1 MDVLSKP
8 ANELR
13 ELILSGAIS
22 IVDLIDKVYERIMKL
37 ESKVNAFI
45 TLRSRSNLLKEAEN
59 KEKEIK
65 RGTAKGLLFGVPVAV
80 KDNISTEGIRT
91 TCGSKILENYVPPY
105 DATVVKLLKK
115 EGAIIIGKTNMDEFA
130 MGSSTET
137 SYFGPTRNP
146 WDLERVPGGSS
157 GGSAA
162 VLAAGIVPLA
172 LGSDTGGSVR
182 CPAAFTATVG
192 LKPTYGLVSRYG
204 LIAYANS
211 LEQIGPMAR
220 NVTDVALL
228 LNVISKYD
236 ENDGTSIP
244 GSRPDY
250 MYSLSNPYHIKGSL
264 KVGLVV
270 EMMGEG
276 VSDEVRKIIL
286 GALDKISGEGIE
298 IEEVSLS
305 SLKYALPAYYII
317 AMSEASSNL
326 ARYDGVRYGFRA
338 KIDGDWNKVYME
350 TRAQGFGLEVKRRII
365 FDKHGLFDNL
375 KILSDNDLMN
385 LIAESIA
392 SKYRDKKIDKILT
405 AATDGIPLAIHIG
418 NELGV
423 DVVYAKKKREVGV
436 EKFYEVNYVSSSSGS
451 VMTLYLPHWAIKKGE
466 NILIVDDVV
475 RSGETQKA
483 LLEMCKQAN
492 TTPVGMFF
500 LISVGSV
507 IDRIKEEY
515 KIPVDAMIHL

>member
-8 ANELR
+8 ANELG

-37 ESKVNAFI
+37 ESKVNAII
-45 TLRSRSNLLKEAEN
+45 TLRSRSDLLKEAEN

-65 RGTAKGLLFGVPVAV
+65 RGAAKGLLFGVPVAV
-80 KDNISTEGIRT
+80 KDNISTKGIRT

-115 EGAIIIGKTNMDEFA
+115 EGAIIICKTNMDEFA

-276 VSDEVRKIIL
+276 VSDEVRKVIL
-286 GALDKISGEGIE
+286 RALDKISGEGIE

-365 FDKHGLFDNL
+365 MGTFALSAGYFDQYYLRALKVRTLILNDFRRAFKKFNVLVGPTMPILPFKIGEKIKDPLAMYMCDIETVSANLAGIPAISIPAGFIGNLPVGLQIMAPPLHEELLL
-375 KILSDNDLMN
+375 KISKIFEDKIGLRN
-385 LIAESIA
+385 LIA
-392 SKYRDKKIDKILT
+392 
-405 AATDGIPLAIHIG
+405 PL
-418 NELGV
+418 
-423 DVVYAKKKREVGV
+423 
-436 EKFYEVNYVSSSSGS
+436 
-451 VMTLYLPHWAIKKGE
+451 
-466 NILIVDDVV
+466 
-475 RSGETQKA
+475 
-483 LLEMCKQAN
+483 
-492 TTPVGMFF
+492 
-500 LISVGSV
+500 
-507 IDRIKEEY
+507 
-515 KIPVDAMIHL
+515 

>member
-8 ANELR
+8 ANELG

-37 ESKVNAFI
+37 ESKVNAII
-45 TLRSRSNLLKEAEN
+45 TLRSRSDLLKEAEN

-65 RGTAKGLLFGVPVAV
+65 RGAAKGLLFGVPVAV
-80 KDNISTEGIRT
+80 KDNISTKGIRT

-115 EGAIIIGKTNMDEFA
+115 EGAIIICKTNMDEFA

-276 VSDEVRKIIL
+276 VSDEVRKVIL
-286 GALDKISGEGIE
+286 RALDKISGEGIE

-365 FDKHGLFDNL
+365 MGTFALSAGYFDQYYLRALKVRTLILNDFRRAFKKFNVLVGPTMPILPFKIGEKIKDPLAMYMCDIETVSANLAGIPAISIPAGFVGNLPVGLQIMAPPLHEELLL
-375 KILSDNDLMN
+375 KISKIFEDKIGLRN
-385 LIAESIA
+385 LIA
-392 SKYRDKKIDKILT
+392 
-405 AATDGIPLAIHIG
+405 PL
-418 NELGV
+418 
-423 DVVYAKKKREVGV
+423 
-436 EKFYEVNYVSSSSGS
+436 
-451 VMTLYLPHWAIKKGE
+451 
-466 NILIVDDVV
+466 
-475 RSGETQKA
+475 
-483 LLEMCKQAN
+483 
-492 TTPVGMFF
+492 
-500 LISVGSV
+500 
-507 IDRIKEEY
+507 
-515 KIPVDAMIHL
+515 

>member
-45 TLRSRSNLLKEAEN
+45 TLRSRNDLLKEAEN

-65 RGTAKGLLFGVPVAV
+65 RGTAKGLLFGVPIAV

-105 DATVVKLLKK
+105 DATVVRLLKK

-250 MYSLSNPYHIKGSL
+250 MYSLSNPYRIKGSL

-276 VSDEVRKIIL
+276 VSDEVRKVIL
-286 GALDKISGEGIE
+286 RALDKISDEGIE

-365 FDKHGLFDNL
+365 MGTFALSAGYFDQYYLKALKVRTLILNDFRRAFKKFNVLVGPTMPILPFKIGEKIKDPLAMYMCDIETVSANLAGIPAISIPASFVGNLPVGLQIMAPPLHEELLL
-375 KILSDNDLMN
+375 KISKVFEDKIGLRN
-385 LIAESIA
+385 LIAS
-392 SKYRDKKIDKILT
+392 L
-405 AATDGIPLAIHIG
+405 
-418 NELGV
+418 
-423 DVVYAKKKREVGV
+423 
-436 EKFYEVNYVSSSSGS
+436 
-451 VMTLYLPHWAIKKGE
+451 
-466 NILIVDDVV
+466 
-475 RSGETQKA
+475 
-483 LLEMCKQAN
+483 
-492 TTPVGMFF
+492 
-500 LISVGSV
+500 
-507 IDRIKEEY
+507 
-515 KIPVDAMIHL
+515 

>member
-1 MDVLSKP
+1 MDILSKP

-13 ELILSGAIS
+13 ELILSGTIS

-37 ESKVNAFI
+37 ENKVNAFI
-45 TLRSRSNLLKEAEN
+45 TLRSRNDLLKEAGN
-59 KEKEIK
+59 KEKEIR
-65 RGTAKGLLFGVPVAV
+65 RGTAKGLLFGIPVAV

-264 KVGLVV
+264 KAGLVV
-270 EMMGEG
+270 EMMGKG
-276 VSDEVRKIIL
+276 VSDEVRKVIL
-286 GALDKISGEGIE
+286 RALDKISGEGIE

-365 FDKHGLFDNL
+365 MGTFALSAGYFDQYYLRALKVRTLILNDFRRAFKKFNVLVGPTMPILPFKIGEKIKDPLAMYMCDIETVSANLAGIPAISIPAGFAGNLPVGLQIMTPPLHEELLL
-375 KILSDNDLMN
+375 KISRIFEDKIGLRN
-385 LIAESIA
+385 LIA
-392 SKYRDKKIDKILT
+392 
-405 AATDGIPLAIHIG
+405 PL
-418 NELGV
+418 
-423 DVVYAKKKREVGV
+423 
-436 EKFYEVNYVSSSSGS
+436 
-451 VMTLYLPHWAIKKGE
+451 
-466 NILIVDDVV
+466 
-475 RSGETQKA
+475 
-483 LLEMCKQAN
+483 
-492 TTPVGMFF
+492 
-500 LISVGSV
+500 
-507 IDRIKEEY
+507 
-515 KIPVDAMIHL
+515 

>member
-1 MDVLSKP
+1 
-8 ANELR
+8 
-13 ELILSGAIS
+13 
-22 IVDLIDKVYERIMKL
+22 
-37 ESKVNAFI
+37 VNAFI
-45 TLRSRSNLLKEAEN
+45 TLRSRNDLLKEAEN

-65 RGTAKGLLFGVPVAV
+65 RGTAKGLLFGVPIAV

-105 DATVVKLLKK
+105 DATVVRLLKK

-250 MYSLSNPYHIKGSL
+250 MYSLSNPYRIKGSL

-276 VSDEVRKIIL
+276 VSDEVRKVIL
-286 GALDKISGEGIE
+286 RALDKISDEGIE

-365 FDKHGLFDNL
+365 MGTFALSAGYFDQYYLKALKVRTLILNDFRRAFKKFNVLVGPTMPILPFKIGEKIKDPLAMYMCDIETVSANLAGIPAISIPAGFVGNLPVGLQIMAPPLHEELLL
-375 KILSDNDLMN
+375 KISKVFEDKIGLRN
-385 LIAESIA
+385 LIAS
-392 SKYRDKKIDKILT
+392 L
-405 AATDGIPLAIHIG
+405 
-418 NELGV
+418 
-423 DVVYAKKKREVGV
+423 
-436 EKFYEVNYVSSSSGS
+436 
-451 VMTLYLPHWAIKKGE
+451 
-466 NILIVDDVV
+466 
-475 RSGETQKA
+475 
-483 LLEMCKQAN
+483 
-492 TTPVGMFF
+492 
-500 LISVGSV
+500 
-507 IDRIKEEY
+507 
-515 KIPVDAMIHL
+515 

>member
-1 MDVLSKP
+1 MDILSKS

-13 ELILSGAIS
+13 NLILSGTIS
-22 IVDLIDKVYERIMKL
+22 IVDLIDKVYEKIMKL

-45 TLRSRSNLLKEAEN
+45 TLRSRNSLLKEAED
-59 KEKEIK
+59 KEKEVK
-65 RGTAKGLLFGVPVAV
+65 RGIAKGLLFGIPVAV

-91 TCGSKILENYVPPY
+91 TCGSKILENYIPPY
-105 DATVVKLLKK
+105 DATVIKLLKK

-146 WDLERVPGGSS
+146 WDLNRVPGGSS

-162 VLAAGIVPLA
+162 ALAAGIVPLA

-244 GSRPDY
+244 GSRPNY
-250 MYSLSNPYHIKGSL
+250 MYSLSNIHHIRGRL
-264 KVGLVV
+264 KVGLVI
-270 EMMGEG
+270 EMIGEG

-286 GALDKISGEGIE
+286 KALDKISGEE
-298 IEEVSLS
+298 VEVEEVSLS

-365 FDKHGLFDNL
+365 MGTFALSAGYFNQYYLKALKVRTLILNDFRRAFKKFDVLVGPTMPILPFKIGEKIKDPLAMYMCDIETVSANLAGIPAISIPAGFVGNLPVGLQIMAPPLHEELLL
-375 KILSDNDLMN
+375 KISKVFEDKIGLRN
-385 LIAESIA
+385 LIA
-392 SKYRDKKIDKILT
+392 
-405 AATDGIPLAIHIG
+405 PL
-418 NELGV
+418 
-423 DVVYAKKKREVGV
+423 
-436 EKFYEVNYVSSSSGS
+436 
-451 VMTLYLPHWAIKKGE
+451 
-466 NILIVDDVV
+466 
-475 RSGETQKA
+475 
-483 LLEMCKQAN
+483 
-492 TTPVGMFF
+492 
-500 LISVGSV
+500 
-507 IDRIKEEY
+507 
-515 KIPVDAMIHL
+515 

>member
-45 TLRSRSNLLKEAEN
+45 TLRSRNDLLKEAEN

-65 RGTAKGLLFGVPVAV
+65 RGTAKGLLFGVPIAV

-105 DATVVKLLKK
+105 DATVVRLLKK

-250 MYSLSNPYHIKGSL
+250 MYSLSNPYRIKGSL

-276 VSDEVRKIIL
+276 VSDEVRKVIL
-286 GALDKISGEGIE
+286 RALDKISDEGIE

-365 FDKHGLFDNL
+365 MGTFALSAGYFDQYYLKALKVRTLILNDFRRAFKKFNVLVGPTMPILPFKIGEKIKDPLAMYMCDIETVSANLAGIPAISIPAGFVGNLPVGLQIMAPPLHEELLL
-375 KILSDNDLMN
+375 KISKVFEDKIGLRN
-385 LIAESIA
+385 LIAS
-392 SKYRDKKIDKILT
+392 L
-405 AATDGIPLAIHIG
+405 
-418 NELGV
+418 
-423 DVVYAKKKREVGV
+423 
-436 EKFYEVNYVSSSSGS
+436 
-451 VMTLYLPHWAIKKGE
+451 
-466 NILIVDDVV
+466 
-475 RSGETQKA
+475 
-483 LLEMCKQAN
+483 
-492 TTPVGMFF
+492 
-500 LISVGSV
+500 
-507 IDRIKEEY
+507 
-515 KIPVDAMIHL
+515 